1 MTPPSETS
9 PRQRD
14 PIRIANYVALLVVLG
29 VLLIWARLI
38 VVSLLVGV
46 GIGAILA
53 PVLETMQRRLRVP
66 RGIAAALIALIGIA
80 LVGGIGWAFAGVIDS
95 QAALLVERGPALMQR
110 LQELANGLLNRF
122 PWLQKN
128 MASTDVAGTAS
139 SVGAIVFKGAWSGVG
154 VLSALVFAIV
164 IGLYVAVDAR
174 DYRQG
179 VVRAMPARHRERADR
194 FVEQASKV
202 VRTWFH
208 AQLIDMLIIGSLTS
222 IGLWA
227 VGADYWL
234 LLGLLTGVLGIIP
247 YVGIIIVVVFATLL
261 TLASDVSRL
270 PWVLGVFLA
279 TQQLEG
285 HVILPMVMRG
295 KVQLPAVPLLV
306 IMLLMGSW
314 AGLLGVLIAPPLFA
328 VLRLAY
334 LEFYVPRVDGMRSE
348 DEPMEAITVLPGTQ
362 TSRATS
368 PPRPTS
374 PRPAPQTPG

>member
-1 MTPPSETS
+1 MSAFES
-9 PRQRD
+9 PARQRD
-14 PIRIANYVALLVVLG
+14 PIRIANYVAILIVIG

-46 GIGAILA
+46 GLGAILA

-66 RGIAAALIALIGIA
+66 RGIAAAIIALIGIA

-95 QAALLVERGPALMQR
+95 QAALLAERGPALVQR
-110 LQELANGLLNRF
+110 LQELANGLLHRF

-128 MASTDVAGTAS
+128 VASMDVGGTAS
-139 SVGAIVFKGAWSGVG
+139 SVGTMVFKGAWSGVG

-174 DYRQG
+174 EYRQG
-179 VVRAMPARHRERADR
+179 VVRAVPARHRERADR
-194 FVEQASKV
+194 FIGQASKV

-222 IGLWA
+222 LGLWA

-234 LLGLLTGVLGIIP
+234 LLGVLTGVLGIIP

-334 LEFYVPRVDGMRSE
+334 LEFYVPRVDAMKKN
-348 DEPMEAITVLPGTQ
+348 DEPMEAITVVPG
-362 TSRATS
+362 SPSGRPGAT
-368 PPRPTS
+368 PPPVA
-374 PRPAPQTPG
+374 PAAATGS

>member
-1 MTPPSETS
+1 MATDEAAAGGTPK
-9 PRQRD
+9 RRD
-14 PIRIANYVALLVVLG
+14 PYRIANYVAILVVIG

-53 PVLETMQRRLRVP
+53 PVLETMQKRLRVP
-66 RGIAAALIALIGIA
+66 RGIAAAIIALIGIA

-95 QAALLVERGPALMQR
+95 QAALLAERGPALIQR
-110 LQELANGLLNRF
+110 LQELAGNLLHRF

-128 MASTDVAGTAS
+128 VATMDVGGTAS
-139 SVGAIVFKGAWSGVG
+139 SVGAMVFQGAWSGVG
-154 VLSALVFAIV
+154 VLSALVFSIV

-174 DYRQG
+174 EYREG
-179 VVRAMPARHRERADR
+179 VVRAVPDKDRERADR
-194 FVEQASKV
+194 FVGQASKV
-202 VRTWFH
+202 VRNWFN
-208 AQLIDMLIIGSLTS
+208 AQLIDMLIIGTLTS
-222 IGLWA
+222 VGLWI

-247 YVGIIIVVVFATLL
+247 YVGILIVVVLAALL
-261 TLASDVSRL
+261 TLASDVSKL
-270 PWVLGVFLA
+270 PLVLGVFLF

-328 VLRLAY
+328 VIRLAY
-334 LEFYVPRVDGMRSE
+334 IEFYLPQVDAMKRHDG
-348 DEPMEAITVLPGTQ
+348 PLEAITEVKGVSAPG
-362 TSRATS
+362 AAAK
-368 PPRPTS
+368 
-374 PRPAPQTPG
+374 PA

>member
-1 MTPPSETS
+1 M
-9 PRQRD
+9 
-14 PIRIANYVALLVVLG
+14 ALLVLLG
-29 VLLIWARLI
+29 VLLIWARVI

-53 PVLETMQRRLRVP
+53 PVLEAMQRRLRVP
-66 RGIAAALIALIGIA
+66 RGIAAALIALIAIA
-80 LVGGIGWAFAGVIDS
+80 LVGGIGWAFAGVVDS
-95 QAALLVERGPALMQR
+95 QAALLAERGPALVQR
-110 LQELANGLLNRF
+110 LQELANGLLHRF

-128 MASTDVAGTAS
+128 MASMDVAGTAS
-139 SVGAIVFKGAWSGVG
+139 SVGTMVFKGAWSGVG
-154 VLSALVFAIV
+154 VLSGLVFAIV
-164 IGLYVAVDAR
+164 IGLYVAVDAGE
-174 DYRQG
+174 YRQG
-179 VVRAMPARHRERADR
+179 VVRAVPARHRERADR
-194 FVEQASKV
+194 FVGQASKV

-222 IGLWA
+222 LGLWA

-234 LLGLLTGVLGIIP
+234 LLGVLTGVLGIIP
-247 YVGIIIVVVFATLL
+247 YVGIIIVVVFAALL

-295 KVQLPAVPLLV
+295 KVQLPAAPLLV

-334 LEFYVPRVDGMRSE
+334 LEFYVPRVDGMKNE

-362 TSRATS
+362 ASGRES
-368 PPRPTS
+368 PPRAAPSRPT
-374 PRPAPQTPG
+374 PQATA